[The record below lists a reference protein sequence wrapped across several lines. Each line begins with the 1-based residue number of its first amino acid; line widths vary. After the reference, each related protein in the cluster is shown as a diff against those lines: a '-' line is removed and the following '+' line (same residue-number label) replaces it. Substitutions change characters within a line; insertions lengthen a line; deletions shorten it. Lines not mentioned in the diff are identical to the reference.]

1 MTPKDIEEN
10 ISSEN
15 SDQSNLHKVPVL
27 DDFVKTLLVSQMAI
41 STDRQMEK
49 FQERFYELWVRYH
62 DPGEEWKMF

>member
-49 FQERFYELWVRYH
+49 FQERFYEL
-62 DPGEEWKMF
+62 